1 MDSATFRL
9 VFAFVFVAVIYAEV
23 TNVASQ
29 PRVRR
34 ETYFSRPFAMPRKR
48 SSFIED
54 GQEKR
59 ASYLG
64 FPRLGRGY
72 LALPRMGRSGSDAS
86 TNGGACCTTGL
97 KKDWVI
103 GEEGKMAARD
113 VCHAEACCAGY
124 VEVEGAKPDG
134 TFYTMCVPRC
144 GPVANTNM
152 EAGSDDV
159 MEKLKRLYRQ

>member
-34 ETYFSRPFAMPRKR
+34 E
-48 SSFIED
+48 
-54 GQEKR
+54 
-59 ASYLG
+59 SYLG